1 MTVLRGMS
9 FHSVKGGVG
18 KSTLATVAAFQ
29 HAMHHPDDS
38 VVLIDM
44 DLTGTS
50 LAEALCLCAPRWSQS
65 AVVTREVLESQN
77 PDGFC
82 DREETLRRIQERD
95 ESQASD
101 ATQRDY
107 RVPFLNDFLL
117 HTPTDRGNPRDVRV
131 DSLLWQMSTEHSNLR
146 VIPSSSIPWDLELIA
161 PVIFDEQHSG
171 FLEARL
177 EVLLASLLEWHQT
190 SSRTGDVV
198 VVIDAPSSFVGL
210 SRSVMSLGLR
220 LASSEKQELSD
231 DGGMP
236 SSLKNSE
243 VKWRIFTITT
253 ADQQDLH
260 AAARWM
266 LLAGDDERGMFRVVI
281 NRVHRTIALLAP
293 SEITEPEAS
302 PILDLIVVPEAIDG
316 FFARD
321 NEALQITAIAN
332 FQSSIGAP

>member
-29 HAMHHPDDS
+29 HAMRRPDDS

-65 AVVTREVLESQN
+65 TVVTREVLEAQS

-95 ESQASD
+95 ESQAND

-117 HTPTDRGNPRDVRV
+117 HTPTDRRNPRDVRV
-131 DSLLWQMSTEHSNLR
+131 DSLLWQMSAKHSNFR
-146 VIPSSSIPWDLELIA
+146 VLPSSSIPWDLELIA

-177 EVLLASLLEWHQT
+177 EALLALLLEWHQT
-190 SSRTGDVV
+190 SSRTGDIV

-210 SRSVMSLGLR
+210 SRSVMSIGLR
-220 LASSEKQELSD
+220 LTSSEKQELSD

-260 AAARWM
+260 AAVRWF
-266 LLAGDDERGMFRVVI
+266 LLAGDDERRVFRVVI

-293 SEITEPEAS
+293 GEITGPEAS
-302 PILDLIVVPEAIDG
+302 PIMDLIVVPEAIDG
-316 FFARD
+316 FFACD
-321 NEALQITAIAN
+321 NEALQITAMAN